1 MRARVL
7 IALTLAWVASTPVSS
22 ELDGQ
27 VNPGDSVA
35 AAGQL
40 REPGSELRVWLLTF
54 GQGDVVWELFGHNA
68 LRVLNTE
75 TGRDASYK
83 WGIFDFNQPGFVP
96 RFLKGEMLY
105 MMAPFATQAMIDVYA
120 AADREVVMQ
129 ELALTPAQRLRLL
142 TLAET
147 NALPENRD
155 YAYDPLL
162 DNCSTRVRDLIDQ
175 VLEGALFAQ
184 LGDVEAGNS
193 YRTHIRRLTEA
204 DPIAFVATNYVLGS
218 PGDQTIGI
226 WEEMFVPMVLRD
238 AIRDVV
244 VTDEDGSQVP
254 LVMSEEV
261 VVPSSRVA
269 EPDRAGSWLL
279 RYLLLGSLMGGL
291 LAWLG
296 RRAAGGARAIRVLFG
311 AIASGWSLLAGVSG
325 TVLFFVLFTDHWSM
339 GMNENLL
346 LLNPLSMLLVVLVP
360 MALLGRPQAAKRARA
375 VGYSAAGLAALGLL
389 VQVLPVTEQHTGM
402 LFALF
407 LPVHVGL
414 AHALR
419 GLESDV
425 LSGSA

>member
-1 MRARVL
+1 
-7 IALTLAWVASTPVSS
+7 
-22 ELDGQ
+22 
-27 VNPGDSVA
+27 
-35 AAGQL
+35 
-40 REPGSELRVWLLTF
+40 
-54 GQGDVVWELFGHNA
+54 
-68 LRVLNTE
+68 
-75 TGRDASYK
+75 
-83 WGIFDFNQPGFVP
+83 
-96 RFLKGEMLY
+96 
-105 MMAPFATQAMIDVYA
+105 
-120 AADREVVMQ
+120 
-129 ELALTPAQRLRLL
+129 
-142 TLAET
+142 
-147 NALPENRD
+147 
-155 YAYDPLL
+155 
-162 DNCSTRVRDLIDQ
+162 
-175 VLEGALFAQ
+175 
-184 LGDVEAGNS
+184 
-193 YRTHIRRLTEA
+193 
-204 DPIAFVATNYVLGS
+204 
-218 PGDQTIGI
+218 
-226 WEEMFVPMVLRD
+226 MFVPMVLRD
-238 AIRDVV
+238 AIRDVA